1 MPVFPATGYL
11 KSFGGLGGTC
21 IIDLYAGEDDQVLG
35 VAVPLP
41 AENIDRVTLSSMEV
55 RVSTCGVTTYR
66 DITARLVSWNTEWDM
81 LDDDSLMEAVAAD
94 GQNMNEF

>member
-1 MPVFPATGYL
+1 MPVFLATGYL
-11 KSFGGLGGTC
+11 RSFGGLG
-21 IIDLYAGEDDQVLG
+21 DLSAGQDDPVLG
-35 VAVPLP
+35 AAFPLP

-55 RVSTCGVTTYR
+55 RVSTGGSSTYR